1 MPPERTHLADVSV
14 IMPAYR
20 AGRTIRGALASIAR
34 QTLKPAEVIVVDDG
48 SDDGTADAARAMA
61 GTLAP
66 IALHVMAQE
75 NRGAG
80 AARNRAI
87 ERAAGA
93 YLAFLDAD
101 DEWME
106 EKLARSMAHL
116 DGTDRILVAHDAIL
130 RDPAGRES
138 PIDCSRHFHGA
149 RDPYAALYRT
159 GYIASL
165 TVVARKDAVRAAGGF
180 DETLP
185 AAQDFDLW
193 LKMLADPKA
202 RFTVFPE
209 ALSLYNVNESGITSA
224 TARRLACTLRVAMA
238 HVGALKSRPG
248 SPLASLA
255 YRILA
260 VHFEAFSAFL
270 KSGRTL
276 KALGVL
282 PALAVQFPVLI
293 LAYLIPNS
301 LKAPLLWAWVAFAF
315 ALYAIQFRDIAGPA
329 LKVMGL
335 GN

>member
-1 MPPERTHLADVSV
+1 MPSEQMPMADVSV

-20 AGRTIRGALASIAR
+20 AGRTIQGALASIAR
-34 QTLKPAEVIVVDDG
+34 QTLKPTEVIVVDDG

-61 GTLAP
+61 GALAP
-66 IALHVMAQE
+66 IALHVMVQG

-87 ERAAGA
+87 EKAACA
-93 YLAFLDAD
+93 YVAFLDAD

-116 DGTDRILVAHDAIL
+116 DGTDTILVAHDAIR
-130 RDPAGRES
+130 RDPAGRQSLIES
-138 PIDCSRHFHGA
+138 SRHFHGA
-149 RDPYAALYRT
+149 HDPYAALYRT

-165 TVVARKDAVRAAGGF
+165 TVVAGKDAVRAAGGF
-180 DETLP
+180 DETLA

-209 ALSLYNVNESGITSA
+209 ALAFYNVNESGITSA
-224 TARRLACTLRVAMA
+224 TARRLACTLRVAMR
-238 HVGALKSRPG
+238 HVGALKSHPG

-255 YRILA
+255 YRIGA

-270 KSGRTL
+270 KGGRAL
-276 KALGVL
+276 KALGVIL
-282 PALAVQFPVLI
+282 ALSVQLPVLTMT
-293 LAYLIPNS
+293 YLIPNS
-301 LKAPLLWAWVAFAF
+301 LKAPLLWTWVTFAF
-315 ALYAIQFRDIAGPA
+315 ALYAIQFRGVAGQV
-329 LKVMGL
+329 LKLMGL